1 MKFKDL
7 VNHDNQKGNRKFK
20 IIVTEQQFR
29 RIIDSLVT
37 ESENKTLNKLSSLK
51 SIQHGK

>member
-7 VNHDNQKGNRKFK
+7 VNQNNNKGSRKLK

-29 RIIDSLVT
+29 RIIDSLFT
-37 ESENKTLNKLSSLK
+37 DSENKTLNKLSSLK
-51 SIQHGK
+51 RIQHGK